1 VVIFSASSDARSFQ
15 RSSRIIGPLLRLLFP
30 HMSEETRNA
39 IVTLV
44 RKCAHLTEY
53 AILAY
58 LFWRA
63 LRKPKRDDPRPWSW
77 REGGLAILFV
87 ALYASTDEFHQL
99 FVPTREASV
108 KDVCLDTLGAV
119 GGIILIRLLFLRR
132 AKREE
137 RKERK
142 RREQEEK
149 TGKRENGKTRGSTL

>member
-1 VVIFSASSDARSFQ
+1 MVVIFSASSDAHTFQ
-15 RSSRIIGPLLRLLFP
+15 RSSRIIGPLLRWLFP
-30 HMSEETRNA
+30 HMSEATINVM
-39 IVTLV
+39 VTIV

-108 KDVCLDTLGAV
+108 KDVCLDTLGAA
-119 GGIILIRLLFLRR
+119 GGIILIRLLVLRR
-132 AKREE
+132 E
-137 RKERK
+137 RRK
-142 RREQEEK
+142 RLEK
-149 TGKRENGKTRGSTL
+149 NRPS